1 MRQAFFRILIFGI
14 TVLLTLAPRQ
24 ARANDFDAA
33 PFGKALVTGDSG
45 GVEWPENR
53 RVLRVEVE
61 FANNA
66 APLPSGDSMIV
77 EYWNSSWKGEKVRRY
92 GDQAAGSAGWNAKD
106 DWYNGE
112 WKAAE
117 THLEIQNRTAVF
129 TFAPSNQ
136 KEFPKLETPGAIYRP
151 TLKVRVKFTGRHPEV
166 ASLRAFT
173 DSQWKTPALVRLQ
186 FENRDH
192 CEDPAEVY
200 NASYALQQGS
210 AIKAGV
216 CAVTASVGWVQN
228 AEDPEADRSIVTIR
242 SPQNPFSFAVDE
254 VEHGDR
260 IFVKDFGVLV
270 TRADDPITLPDYRR
284 EVSESGAQ
292 TIYARVSDHA
302 EQTFPGAWDAM
313 PIKHPYYFI
322 LGLEGGRQRFRV
334 DATGDLW
341 VCYPSHPHGRTGKD
355 NARLLWPNGMAYRF
369 GLPPGAFAERHLAEG
384 YLPIVSTNW
393 LADDVLYEE
402 EGFADLLAGN
412 LRTSAPMAADDPVV
426 ALLKFRFSNNGG
438 EARRA
443 HLTLSTEVTTERPLS
458 QPLETLRVKD
468 DKVVG
473 AYGGREVLRYLVD
486 LRGAG
491 RLENSS
497 QGVTYNLDLPAHK
510 EHTIFVKLP
519 FITSTEEAEINHLR
533 QMDPVRERAEV
544 ARFWSDR
551 VAAGTSIRTPE
562 PWLNDFYKSVPTH
575 LLINDE
581 RELGSDRYMARVG
594 SFSYGAYGNESIMM
608 ISDLDRRGYTKEAE
622 RTLELFLNYQ
632 GTVALP
638 GNFTNHRGVLY
649 GAGGYEAGDYNQ
661 HHGWILWGLAE
672 HYWNTRDRAWMEHAA
687 PHLVDACQW
696 IIEQRQTTQK
706 LDAQGNRV
714 PEYGLLPAGSL
725 EDVTDF
731 WPWLS
736 TNSFTWWGMA
746 NAAAALKDFG
756 HPAADNLVKEAEVYR
771 QDILR
776 HYREAAVRS
785 PVVRLRDGTYV
796 PDFPTTPYTR
806 GREYGWLR
814 ETLEGAIML
823 PITRL
828 MDPNSR
834 EALWI
839 LNDYEDNRY
848 ISNRYGYSIPVFD
861 QFWFSRGGFSMQP
874 NLLHGPLPYFYR
886 DDIKQFLR
894 AYFNPFAANF
904 DHTLKMF
911 CEHPLPELGYFAGEE
926 FKTSDEAQSS
936 YWLRLMFVAELD
948 GALHLGRALPRYW
961 LRDGQ
966 TVAIRNAQTYFGKLS
981 YEIRSQAKA
990 GRIEMSLDP
999 PTRTPPSAIVV
1010 RFRHPEEKP
1019 MRSVTV
1025 NGSPWQDFDA
1035 PKGEIRLAGKQT
1047 GHVQIVAQY

>member
-1 MRQAFFRILIFGI
+1 MKHAFWKVLIIGA
-14 TVLLTLAPRQ
+14 TVLLTFAAPKAQ
-24 ARANDFDAA
+24 AGDFDAA
-33 PFGKALVTGDSG
+33 PFGKPLLEKDSV
-45 GVEWPENR
+45 GVQWPENR
-53 RVLRVEVE
+53 RVIRLEVK
-61 FANNA
+61 FVNGS
-66 APLPSGDSMIV
+66 APLPSRENLIV
-77 EYWNSSWKGEKVRRY
+77 EYWRSSWEGENVRRY

-106 DWYNGE
+106 DWYNGQ
-112 WKAAE
+112 WKAAD
-117 THLEIQNRTAVF
+117 THIEIQGRSAVF
-129 TFAPSNQ
+129 TFAPSGQ
-136 KEFPKLETPGAIYRP
+136 KEFPKLQSAGATYRP
-151 TLKVRVKFTGRHPEV
+151 TLKVRVRFTGAHPDVE
-166 ASLRAFT
+166 SFRAFT
-173 DSQWKTPALVRLQ
+173 DSQWKSPVTLRLQ
-186 FENRDH
+186 FENRDR

-200 NASYALQQGS
+200 NASYAIKQGS
-210 AIKAGV
+210 EVKGGV
-216 CAVTASVGWVQN
+216 CSVTANVGWAQN
-228 AEDPEADRSIVTIR
+228 PDDSEADRSIVTIR
-242 SPQNPFSFAVDE
+242 PPQSSFSFAVDE
-254 VEHGDR
+254 VERGDR

-270 TRADDPITLPDYRR
+270 TRADDPITISEYRR
-284 EVSESGAQ
+284 EVAESGAK
-292 TIYARVSDHA
+292 TIYDRVSDHP
-302 EQTFPGAWDAM
+302 EQTFSGAWDAM

-341 VCYPSHPHGRTGKD
+341 VCYPSHPRGRSGKD

-369 GLPPGAFAERHLAEG
+369 GLPSGPFAERHLAEG
-384 YLPIVSTNW
+384 YLPIVNTSW
-393 LADDVLYEE
+393 LSGDVLYEE
-402 EGFADLLAGN
+402 EGFADLLAGD
-412 LRTSAPMAADDPVV
+412 LKTSMPMAADDPVV
-426 ALLKFRFSNNGG
+426 ALLKFRFVNNSA
-438 EARRA
+438 EPRSAR
-443 HLTLSTEVTTERPLS
+443 LTMSTEATAKHSPTERF
-458 QPLETLRVKD
+458 ETLQAKG

-473 AYGGREVLRYLVD
+473 SYEGRDALRYLVD
-486 LRGAG
+486 LRGEG

-497 QGVTYNLDLPAHK
+497 QGVTYDIDLPARQ
-510 EHTIFVKLP
+510 EHTIYVKLP
-519 FITSTEEAEINHLR
+519 FITLTEESEVDHLR
-533 QMDPVRERAEV
+533 QLDPDRERAEV

-551 VAAGTSIRTPE
+551 VDAGTSIRTPE

-622 RTLELFLNYQ
+622 RSLELFLNYQ

-672 HYWNTRDRAWMEHAA
+672 HYWNTRDRNWMEHAA

-706 LDAQGNRV
+706 LDAKGTRI
-714 PEYGLLPAGSL
+714 PEYGMLPAGSL

-756 HPAADNLVKEAEVYR
+756 HPAGDNLVKEAEAYR

-776 HYREAAVRS
+776 DYREAAVRS

-828 MDPNSR
+828 MDPSSR
-834 EALWI
+834 EASWI

-894 AYFNPFAANF
+894 AYFNPFAAGF

-911 CEHPLPELGYFAGEE
+911 CEHPLPELGYFLGEE
-926 FKTSDEAQSS
+926 FKTSDEGQSS

-948 GALHLGRALPRYW
+948 GTLHLGRALPRYW

-981 YEIRSQAKA
+981 YEIRSKA
-990 GRIEMSLDP
+990 NEGRIEMSLDP
-999 PTRTPPSAIVV
+999 PNRNTPSAIVV

-1019 MRSVTV
+1019 IRSVTV
-1025 NGSPWQDFDA
+1025 NGSPWQDFDPA
-1035 PKGEIRLAGKQT
+1035 KGDIRLAGKQE
-1047 GHVQIVAQY
+1047 GHVEIVAQY